1 MKICTK
7 CGGKPK
13 PESEF
18 SKSSRSRDGLQSKC
32 KACERAYTAAN
43 SGKLNAYAAEYRA
56 ANREKVKA
64 AQAKWA
70 AANPGKLREKSAR
83 WRANNPDK
91 VKALAV
97 SGHGALLIRTHNYRA
112 RKRATNGKLSKDI
125 AEKLFTL
132 QRGKCACC
140 RTPLGDNYHRDH
152 HMPLAL
158 GGPNTDDNIQ
168 LLCPTCNLQ
177 KSAKHPIDFMQQRG
191 FLL

>member
-1 MKICTK
+1 MKVCTK
-7 CGGKPK
+7 CGGEPK
-13 PESEF
+13 PRAEF
-18 SKSSRSRDGLQSKC
+18 YKNTGKRDGLQSEC
-32 KACERAYTAAN
+32 KTCTKAAAAKRYADDPGRVIARVARRRTDHPEKIRE
-43 SGKLNAYAAEYRA
+43 SNAKHYADHSEKYKADAAKYRA
-56 ANREKVKA
+56 ANSA
-64 AQAKWA
+64 ACRINEQ
-70 AANPGKLREKSAR
+70 NR
-83 WRANNPDK
+83 
-91 VKALAV
+91 
-97 SGHGALLIRTHNYRA
+97 RA

-158 GGPNTDDNIQ
+158 GGTNTDDNIQ